1 GGSGMDEDVSV
12 AAGAGARFVEQARP
26 AGLEAGD
33 GGVEVRHA
41 QGDVVQSGPALFE
54 EPGDGRIG
62 GGGSE
67 QFNARVSRRQHG
79 DVHLLGKDGFAMGDG
94 EAKGLVEGDGCG
106 KVVDGDA
113 EVIDGGGTHWW
124 GRRFRLPTLRTQRVP
139 RRGSDGVDSCVVVGG
154 LVRSGL
160 AGGSAC
166 PTCGDGVQGGGQFG
180 DAFAFGGHGVED
192 GAVEAFGVEF
202 QRHAVGAGVIGLVD
216 DEDIGDLHDAGF
228 DSLDIVAHAG
238 DEHDDGDLG
247 DGGDLDLVLADADGF
262 DDDVIPA
269 GGVHEAGEIGGG
281 AGESAQGA
289 AGGHGTDE
297 DSRVGVVLLHADAI
311 AQNGAAGNAAGGV
324 DGEDGD
330 GLA

>member
-1 GGSGMDEDVSV
+1 MDEDVSV

-113 EVIDGGGTHWW
+113 EVIDGGGGSGGQTRA
-124 GRRFRLPTLRTQRVP
+124 GVETRGVGTLGQTRAQRAPTTRRKRRALRQA
-139 RRGSDGVDSCVVVGG
+139 GVS
-154 LVRSGL
+154 
-160 AGGSAC
+160 
-166 PTCGDGVQGGGQFG
+166 PGGGPIG

-192 GAVEAFGVEF
+192 GAVEAFDVEF
-202 QRHAVGAGVIGLVD
+202 QLHAVGAGVIGLVD
-216 DEDIGDLHDAGF
+216 DEDIGYLHDAGF

-297 DSRVGVVLLHADAI
+297 DSRVGVV
-311 AQNGAAGNAAGGV
+311 
-324 DGEDGD
+324 
-330 GLA
+330 